1 MPNHNFV
8 FILFATLPFVMV
20 STFPYRLNEF
30 DMNDGLLPY
39 NYREPV
45 KRLEIS
51 NFKTENRK
59 IEKAKEMTNKNM
71 THVMKGT
78 DIGTDAALYRLKA
91 ESGGTCILLKV
102 DALVGFKYTTKL
114 GEDIEKDTFVP
125 NSAIVNGD
133 CSNEDKQRIVLKWK
147 SFVLIMDFTKTPG
160 GERWFVSEVVVKFD
174 SGDHFFEH
182 IKNPGR
188 TYALSTI
195 GSHGSQL
202 LFPTPVGKSYWCDR
216 EIEVELTNAET
227 DTTATLF
234 LRDMKLEPFIFKNDE
249 FGPEYK
255 CSATGAGTYRSETAP
270 LVAGS
275 LLASAC
281 LITVIGY
288 AIYRY
293 FNIEKVQYDTME

>member
-1 MPNHNFV
+1 MIHNHLTFV
-8 FILFATLPFVMV
+8 LLSVLPVVFV
-20 STFPYRLNEF
+20 SSFPYRNNEF
-30 DMNDGLLPY
+30 DLNDGLMPY
-39 NYREPV
+39 NYRA

-51 NFKTENRK
+51 SFKNENRK
-59 IEKAKEMTNKNM
+59 AEKAKELSNKNM
-71 THVMKGT
+71 TYPAKGVDLGT
-78 DIGTDAALYRLKA
+78 DVVLYRLKA

-102 DALVGFKYTTKL
+102 DALVGFKYRTKL
-114 GEDIEKDTFVP
+114 DEILESDSFVP
-125 NSAIVNGD
+125 NSATVTGD
-133 CSNEDKQRIVLKWK
+133 CSDEDRQNMVIKWK
-147 SFVLIMDFTKTPG
+147 SFVLMIEFTKTPG
-160 GERWFVSEVVVKFD
+160 GERWFVSKIEVKFD

-188 TYALSTI
+188 TYTLSTV

-216 EIEVELTNAET
+216 EIEVELTSPDTE
-227 DTTATLF
+227 TTATLF
-234 LRDMKLEPFIFKNDE
+234 LRGMKLEPFIFKNDE

-288 AIYRY
+288 AVYRY